1 MGIGRWVALLYLT
14 STDEYS
20 SAGSKP
26 YNSLA
31 AYGAFTRPMPSGNE
45 IRLRMLIG
53 GANFVYSLA
62 SGSPWEATRGQ
73 IDLMISGNGPV
84 SKVTYLID
92 LKLFEVHFYS

>member
-53 GANFVYSLA
+53 GAVR
-62 SGSPWEATRGQ
+62 EATMLDYH
-73 IDLMISGNGPV
+73 ITP
-84 SKVTYLID
+84 
-92 LKLFEVHFYS
+92 LFS